1 MTRTRAGHD
10 PAAVAEAALLLAQ
23 GELVAFPTETVYGL
37 GADATSAD
45 AARRIYAAKGRPSTN
60 PLIVHVAD
68 LAEARRWAVGWDDR
82 AQRLAERFWPGPLTL
97 VLGRSAGIP
106 AEVAG
111 GGQTVALRA
120 PDHPVAQALLRAF
133 GGPIAAPSANRSNHV
148 SPTQAEHVVAELGG
162 RIPLVLD
169 GGPCAVGLEST
180 VLSLMDPAGPR
191 ILRPGH
197 ITARA
202 LAAALGEAVAEGP
215 PVGGSRGTA
224 HDGPA
229 LPSPGMLD
237 RHYAPRTP
245 VVLAPRA
252 ALEAHGPADA
262 VYVVRAPLSERQA
275 LVLPADPEGYARALY
290 GALRTADGLGAP
302 ALWIE
307 EVPEGE
313 AWAAARDRLRRASH
327 PG

>member
-10 PAAVAEAALLLAQ
+10 PAAVAEAARLLAQ

-97 VLGRSAGIP
+97 VLGRSARIP

-111 GGQTVALRA
+111 GGETVALRA

-180 VLSLMDPAGPR
+180 VLSLVDPAGPR

-202 LAAALGEAVAEGP
+202 LVSVLGEGVAEGP
-215 PVGGSRGTA
+215 PAGGRHEA
-224 HDGPA
+224 HEGPA
-229 LPSPGMLD
+229 LPSPGLLD
-237 RHYAPRTP
+237 RHYAPHTP
-245 VVLAPRA
+245 VVLATRA
-252 ALEAHGPADA
+252 TLEAHGPADA
-262 VYVVRAPLSERQA
+262 VFVVRAPLPGRQA

-290 GALRTADGLGAP
+290 SALRAADALGAP

-307 EVPEGE
+307 EAPDGE

>member
-10 PAAVAEAALLLAQ
+10 PAAVAEAARLLAQ

-97 VLGRSAGIP
+97 VLGRSARIP

-111 GGQTVALRA
+111 GGETVALRA

-180 VLSLMDPAGPR
+180 VLSLVDPAGPR

-202 LAAALGEAVAEGP
+202 LVPVLGEGVAEGP
-215 PVGGSRGTA
+215 PAGRRHGA
-224 HDGPA
+224 HEGPA
-229 LPSPGMLD
+229 LPSPGLLD
-237 RHYAPRTP
+237 RHYAPHTP
-245 VVLAPRA
+245 VVLATRA
-252 ALEAHGPADA
+252 TLEAHGPADA
-262 VYVVRAPLSERQA
+262 VFVVRAPLPGRQA

-290 GALRTADGLGAP
+290 SALRAADALGAP

-307 EVPEGE
+307 EAPDGE